1 MTRYRYTEG
10 TTVWYVGWDT
20 GLCTYFAQKETDDP
34 DNDLDNVAGNVI
46 GELFTVHELQ
56 QALHGTTVI
65 PDDILYCLADDTSPY
80 PEPEAAALR
89 DHLTGGYDDTH
100 TTTTTPNPTTAPHPT
115 GRKNIMSTRTITGNL
130 AADPEV
136 VPAGTITI
144 TKLRVIENTGEYRK
158 GEWQEHDHAT
168 THFVQAR
175 FELGDNAAA
184 TLHKGD
190 AVIVVGREHTE
201 SWGSEDA
208 RQYGRVIDAD
218 HIGADLS
225 RAVATIRRLVKT
237 DASA

>member
-10 TTVWYVGWDT
+10 TTVWYVGWDP
-20 GLCTYFAQKETDDP
+20 GPSTYFAQKETDDP
-34 DNDLDNVAGNVI
+34 DNGLDNVAGNDI

-56 QALHGTTVI
+56 QALHGVTVI

-89 DHLTGGYDDTH
+89 DTLTGGCDDSHDTH
-100 TTTTTPNPTTAPHPT
+100 DTTSAPYPT
-115 GRKNIMSTRTITGNL
+115 GRNHIMSTRTITGNL

-136 VPAGTITI
+136 VPAGSITI

-158 GEWQEHDHAT
+158 GEWQEHDHPT

-190 AVIVVGREHTE
+190 AVIIVGREHTE

-218 HIGADLS
+218 HIGADLN
-225 RAVATIRRLVKT
+225 RAVATIRRLVKADT
-237 DASA
+237 TA